1 MQKQKSSI
9 STAIPLLI
17 IPIILYA
24 GIVFGFQLA
33 ERKSN
38 IPPQLCQ
45 LSPIGVPVIIDNC
58 SISVEQHMYEPRL
71 NITVFS
77 GNIWRI
83 SISDMIIVLSLFF
96 LFIEIVRST
105 TPNQTSTLVNHG
117 LSLVVMMFGGG
128 LFLVAPGFS
137 NSTFFIIVAMAILD
151 VIAGFIISI
160 VSARRDST
168 LSMPS
173 D

>member
-1 MQKQKSSI
+1 
-9 STAIPLLI
+9 
-17 IPIILYA
+17 
-24 GIVFGFQLA
+24 
-33 ERKSN
+33 
-38 IPPQLCQ
+38 
-45 LSPIGVPVIIDNC
+45 
-58 SISVEQHMYEPRL
+58 
-71 NITVFS
+71 
-77 GNIWRI
+77 
-83 SISDMIIVLSLFF
+83 
-96 LFIEIVRST
+96 
-105 TPNQTSTLVNHG
+105 
-117 LSLVVMMFGGG
+117 MMFGGG